1 MASAFGFGFT
11 KGDFKRDCEGL
22 IREFFTHGVLDDVE
36 DSLRE
41 LLVRPVHAAPTRL
54 GAIDESPAVETTSW
68 PSLSQATTAKSPPK
82 RHLPAMNLIGSNAL
96 KPTVVKRAVAAA
108 LDRGPREREMVAQLI
123 RSLASKE
130 ILTTHQCEEGFD
142 LILQDAES
150 LAIDVPNAPDE
161 IGVFLARAVVDG
173 VVSKEFLDECAEA
186 SGLDEIPRCRFTT
199 TSL

>member
-1 MASAFGFGFT
+1 MASASAFGFS
-11 KGDFKRDCEGL
+11 KSDFKRDCEGL

-41 LLVRPVHAAPTRL
+41 LLTRPYRAAPTRL

-68 PSLSQATTAKSPPK
+68 PSLSAATTAKSPPK
-82 RHLPAMNLIGSNAL
+82 RSTPAMNLIGSNAL
-96 KPTVVKRAVAAA
+96 KPTVVKRAVTAA

-123 RSLASKE
+123 RSLVSKE
-130 ILTTHQCEEGFD
+130 ILTGHQCEEGFD

-161 IGVFLARAVVDG
+161 IGVFFARAVVDDL
-173 VVSKEFLDECAEA
+173 V
-186 SGLDEIPRCRFTT
+186 EIAGRLRGE
-199 TSL
+199 